1 MPCYGLLGLT
11 ICIPS
16 VDDIVNAVITPI
28 TNFVTSALSGL
39 VSTLTPLFNTVKNAI
54 TPLFQ
59 TVIDAI
65 TGFLA
70 NPLGALTNVLGSVWG
85 VISGLWNN
93 ITGALNGLWSSISSS
108 LTSIGTQIWSGI
120 TGLWDYTI
128 KGLGDLGASLWNGI
142 QFVGNVVSSGVSQLA
157 TAFDGA
163 VGTIG
168 GWVGDALSG
177 VSEALGKGLMSLV
190 DWIISGLDWIAKG
203 IMSVVKTVQDA
214 VVGTVRGLVSGFI
227 ETLTVTFSPHSP
239 EKETA
244 EQMDKMIK
252 NMQEQVLAKIKEIKS
267 SPIDL
272 TSTVGAA
279 LGIASMLGVG
289 IISIKAL
296 AAAADAAHPTKD
308 IGFKDIATGMIA
320 ATGAGLMMSTIL
332 KLPVDIGLITPLTRA
347 YNSMFTP
354 NLPPYADLISI
365 YVKEG
370 YMEDHWVELP
380 AEMVGYFKELGYSE
394 EWTKRLWGKHWEYP
408 GPSQLYEMLHRTA
421 GNFPEIGV
429 TSDVLRNML
438 KLHDFEP
445 KWRMPLE
452 VISWN
457 TWRIYDIR
465 TGWEMDLVNDEGLVK
480 RLIDTGYEPK
490 DAELLANI
498 QKMFVLRS
506 EIDGLLTESDTDFMS
521 GWISEDQLKAD
532 YGATPYNPS
541 IIEMRISKA
550 KLRQERTDKAD
561 LKAALINRYV
571 KGDLSETEFSQ
582 ELSRLGIQQN
592 RIAIEVTK
600 ANATKLKTVKEETTV
615 TSKALTESTY
625 SRSYRLGLIPEAEYR
640 SKLAA
645 LKYSPEDI
653 DLLVELNT
661 PEKPAPEEMPT
672 LTLGE
677 LKAAFRVGVL
687 TENELAAELD
697 FRHYSPEDI
706 SVIIETEKAKIK
718 PKVGEAS

>member
-1 MPCYGLLGLT
+1 MPCWNLFGLE
-11 ICIPS
+11 ICLPS
-16 VDDIVNAVITPI
+16 IDDIVNAVVAPI

-39 VSTLTPLFNTVKNAI
+39 VSTLSPLFDSVVNTLS
-54 TPLFQ
+54 PLFQ
-59 TVIDAI
+59 TVINAI

-70 NPLGALTNVLGSVWG
+70 DPLGYLQTTLGSAWSVLSTLWNDITG
-85 VISGLWNN
+85 ALSGLWNQ
-93 ITGALNGLWSSISSS
+93 ITTGLSSLGSQILGGLDSLWGSITSGLSGLGSS
-108 LTSIGTQIWSGI
+108 LTTLLNDVWAAISNGIDQVGSTLSGALETAQSVLISAFDAMGNAISGI
-120 TGLWDYTI
+120 MGGIFSGFGSIDVNGLV
-128 KGLGDLGASLWNGI
+128 GAASNVLGMAESAITSTLLHHSPI
-142 QFVGNVVSSGVSQLA
+142 EPE
-157 TAFDGA
+157 
-163 VGTIG
+163 
-168 GWVGDALSG
+168 DAANS
-177 VSEALGKGLMSLV
+177 
-190 DWIISGLDWIAKG
+190 
-203 IMSVVKTVQDA
+203 
-214 VVGTVRGLVSGFI
+214 VSGFI
-227 ETLTVTFSPHSP
+227 L
-239 EKETA
+239 
-244 EQMDKMIK
+244 
-252 NMQEQVLAKIKEIKS
+252 QVH
-267 SPIDL
+267 
-272 TSTVGAA
+272 
-279 LGIASMLGVG
+279 
-289 IISIKAL
+289 
-296 AAAADAAHPTKD
+296 AAAVSLHIANLIAETGSLGQVDITLQESWKYPNTAAAMSVAEE
-308 IGFKDIATGMIA
+308 FA
-320 ATGAGLMMSTIL
+320 AMPLLEGLGPAYKRYIL
-332 KLPVDIGLITPLTRA
+332 KN
-347 YNSMFTP
+347 YQP
-354 NLPPYADLISI
+354 NIPPYMDLISI

-370 YMEDHWVELP
+370 YMPDHWVELP
-380 AEMVGYFKELGYSE
+380 AEMVDNFKELGFSE
-394 EWTKRLWGKHWEYP
+394 YWTQRLWGKHWEYP
-408 GPSQLYEMLHRTA
+408 SPTQLYEMLHRTA

-452 VISWN
+452 AISWN

-465 TGWEMDLVNDEGLVK
+465 TGWEMELLDDDALVK
-480 RLIDTGYEPK
+480 RLIDTGYEPR
-490 DAELLANI
+490 DARLLANI

-506 EIDGLLTESDTDFMS
+506 EIDGLLSESDTDFMS

-541 IIEMRISKA
+541 IIEMRIAKA

-571 KGDLSETEFSQ
+571 KGDLSETEFAQ

-592 RIAIEVTK
+592 RIAIEITK

-615 TSKALTESTY
+615 TNKALTESTY

-653 DLLVELNT
+653 NLLVELNT

-677 LKAAFRVGVL
+677 LKAAFRAGVL

-706 SVIIETEKAKIK
+706 RVIIETEKAKIK